1 MKKKSGMIEEFKKFI
16 TRGNVMDMA
25 VGVIVGGA
33 FTTIVTS
40 LNNDIISPILGIF
53 GGVDFSDLKLVMG
66 VGENAPVLKY
76 GSFLTAVINFLIIAF
91 IIFMLV
97 KMMNKI
103 NESIKAKLID
113 EQKEEVVDNTKVCPY
128 CLEKIAKEASRCPH
142 CTSIL
147 EDQ

>member
-113 EQKEEVVDNTKVCPY
+113 EQKEVVVDNTKVCPY

-147 EDQ
+147 EDK

>member
-1 MKKKSGMIEEFKKFI
+1 MMKKKSGIIEEFKKFI

-66 VGENAPVLKY
+66 SGENAPVLKY
-76 GSFLTAVINFLIIAF
+76 GSFLTAVINFLIIAM
-91 IIFMLV
+91 IIFLIV
-97 KMMNKI
+97 RAMNKI
-103 NESIKAKLID
+103 NESIKAKLTD
-113 EQKEEVVDNTKVCPY
+113 KEEVLVETTKVCPY
-128 CLEKIAKEASRCPH
+128 C
-142 CTSIL
+142 
-147 EDQ
+147 